1 MKKLLALGL
10 AFVMC
15 LSLLTGCSGNNNGSN
30 NSASNSATTG
40 DETSTVILEMKTPTK
55 IPMKSTLC
63 TWWLL

>member
-30 NSASNSATTG
+30 NSASNSAPNSA
-40 DETSTVILEMKTPTK
+40 TSSAPQRSYPPLERD
-55 IPMKSTLC
+55 
-63 TWWLL
+63 